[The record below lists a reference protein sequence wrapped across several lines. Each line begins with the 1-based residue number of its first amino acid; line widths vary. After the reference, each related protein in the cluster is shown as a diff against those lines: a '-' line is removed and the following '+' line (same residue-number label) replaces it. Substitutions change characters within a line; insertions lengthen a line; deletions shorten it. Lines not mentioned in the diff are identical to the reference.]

1 MCPRG
6 AKIRFCD
13 FGVRLVPAR
22 RKFCGI
28 QKVPQGMI
36 LRPLLGVRY
45 RNSQSPI
52 VLSKNAKKPIKFALG
67 ANMVSTE
74 LSPLQP
80 APLFPPPGGPPGP
93 PEGGPGSPPGGGTSW
108 PRSKLHAVQM
118 FFSRRAGRAR
128 RRREKIFFLEHPR
141 RRLSFST
148 RGKNRTL

>member
-52 VLSKNAKKPIKFALG
+52 VLSKNAQKPIKFALG

-80 APLFPPPGGPPGP
+80 PPSPPPGGPPGP

-118 FFSRRAGRAR
+118 FFSYGKKGMLAAG
-128 RRREKIFFLEHPR
+128 EQIFLLEHPR

-148 RGKNRTL
+148 RGKSRTL

>member
-52 VLSKNAKKPIKFALG
+52 VLSKNAQKPIKFALG

-80 APLFPPPGGPPGP
+80 PPPFSPLPGGPRGP
-93 PEGGPGSPPGGGTSW
+93 PKGAPGAPREGG
-108 PRSKLHAVQM
+108 
-118 FFSRRAGRAR
+118 RAGRGLSCTQCKCSSPEGPVGPAAGGR
-128 RRREKIFFLEHPR
+128 KFFFWSIH
-141 RRLSFST
+141 
-148 RGKNRTL
+148 GGG